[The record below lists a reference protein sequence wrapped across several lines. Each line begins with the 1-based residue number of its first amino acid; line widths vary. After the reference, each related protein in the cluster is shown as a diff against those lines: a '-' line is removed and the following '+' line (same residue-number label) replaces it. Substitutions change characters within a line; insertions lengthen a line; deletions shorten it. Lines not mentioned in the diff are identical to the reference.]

1 MSTLSIFEKNIYN
14 MYLKA
19 ARNNKGFT
27 PRKDF
32 QKLDD
37 TKYTL
42 LKKISH
48 ILKNKK
54 IDPIIFFN
62 APYKLHSEKYV
73 PLDFYSTFNAISTY
87 RKYTTEIE
95 LTNPDH
101 QFNITRLRNSFKFI
115 YDTCIERNLTSCNQ
129 YLDAQLGI
137 YPDFILD
144 LKEGNITYYCL
155 LSLNVSEK
163 NIKLEKNIVEFVCD
177 SFYNTLSSLRSRYT
191 FSKKIKPLGIKLT
204 NTINKILKRK

>member
-1 MSTLSIFEKNIYN
+1 MNTLSMFEQNIYN

-19 ARNNKGFT
+19 ARNKKGFT

-54 IDPIIFFN
+54 IDPVIFFN
-62 APYKLHSEKYV
+62 APYKLHLEKYV
-73 PLDFYSTFNAISTY
+73 PLDFYGTFSAISTY

-95 LTNPDH
+95 LTKPDH

-115 YDTCIERNLTSCNQ
+115 YD
-129 YLDAQLGI
+129 
-137 YPDFILD
+137 
-144 LKEGNITYYCL
+144 
-155 LSLNVSEK
+155 
-163 NIKLEKNIVEFVCD
+163 
-177 SFYNTLSSLRSRYT
+177 
-191 FSKKIKPLGIKLT
+191 FSW
-204 NTINKILKRK
+204 R